1 MINNA
6 HNKERNWKDGE
17 TVANFLYYNEH
28 GRIIGEVGRVGNVVN
43 TKHYAS
49 VYSNTTNESNSLG
62 TYISTDYAKKA
73 VEHFWNIQDR
83 TMITNENDY

>member
-1 MINNA
+1 MNNA
-6 HNKERNWKDGE
+6 SNKERNWKDGE
-17 TVANFLYYNEH
+17 TVANFLYYNEY

-49 VYSNTTNESNSLG
+49 VYPSTTENGNLG

-83 TMITNENDY
+83 TMLTDDRE